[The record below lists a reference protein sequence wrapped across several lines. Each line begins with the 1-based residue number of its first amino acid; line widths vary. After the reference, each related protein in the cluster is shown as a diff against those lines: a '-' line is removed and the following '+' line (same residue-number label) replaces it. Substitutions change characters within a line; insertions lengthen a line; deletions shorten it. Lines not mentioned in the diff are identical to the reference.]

1 MINRRKLLTREKGF
15 DDRLLLFFDFLQDV
29 IIAGDINISFASQ
42 IRQSAFYFLLH
53 LRNRFLRGNSFQ
65 SLPLQRLV
73 HLLLGL

>member
-53 LRNRFLRGNSFQ
+53 LRNRFL
-65 SLPLQRLV
+65 
-73 HLLLGL
+73 